1 MVAIETEKSKVRPLT
16 LVNKLAYGFGDV
28 AGAVFAA
35 LYGFFMSAFLLDVA
49 GLRPGQVGLILGASV
64 IVDAFT
70 DPFIGSL
77 SDRTHTR
84 WGTKRPWL
92 LFGAVPLGVAFFL
105 HWLVPPLEGVMLFA
119 YYLVVANL
127 LRLAFTAVNIPYT
140 ALIPSMTRDYD
151 LRTQLNTFRF
161 MFSIGGS
168 IVAIL
173 LHPVLVDMGGNAI
186 TGNALSAGVWA
197 VVIIIATLSCFAGT
211 FELPS
216 DTPQN
221 AESLNFFQRLRIVAQ
236 NRPYLIVT
244 GIYLL
249 SWLSLQIVQANLLLY
264 TRYWLVAEDQFQ
276 IFVALLQIV
285 AGVFLPIW
293 AW

>member
-1 MVAIETEKSKVRPLT
+1 
-16 LVNKLAYGFGDV
+16 
-28 AGAVFAA
+28 
-35 LYGFFMSAFLLDVA
+35 
-49 GLRPGQVGLILGASV
+49 
-64 IVDAFT
+64 
-70 DPFIGSL
+70 
-77 SDRTHTR
+77 
-84 WGTKRPWL
+84 
-92 LFGAVPLGVAFFL
+92 
-105 HWLVPPLEGVMLFA
+105 
-119 YYLVVANL
+119 
-127 LRLAFTAVNIPYT
+127 TAVNIPYT

-293 AW
+293 AWGSTKIGKRGVYVAGATIWLISSIGIFFVQPGQVSFIFAASVFSGMGLSVAYLIPWSMVPDTIEHNELETGERQEGVFYGMFVFLQKLG